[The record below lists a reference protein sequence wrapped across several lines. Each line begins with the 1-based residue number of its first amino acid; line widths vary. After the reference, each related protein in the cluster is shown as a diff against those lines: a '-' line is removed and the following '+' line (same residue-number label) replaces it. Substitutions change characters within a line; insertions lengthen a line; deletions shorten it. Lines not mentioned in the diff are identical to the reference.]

1 MRGASRVKIGSVRY
15 FSWLEKTV
23 GAQLSGDQVG
33 KPVFVRAHLELT
45 ADHGLLIP
53 ISEAGVA
60 IARRWLGA
68 GVRSIYALGGVQYG
82 TVSLQVEFVQG
93 QTALVSAELTHGGES
108 SIQLLCVGQHGTLHF
123 DDFPDPAMLM
133 QPIEPPKPGYRGYI
147 ERSLASGRPVRAA
160 EE

>member
-1 MRGASRVKIGSVRY
+1 MRY

-23 GAQLSGDQVG
+23 GAQLSSDQVG

-60 IARRWLGA
+60 ITRRWLGA
-68 GVRSIYALGGVQYG
+68 GVRTIYALGGVKYG
-82 TVSLQVEFVQG
+82 TVSLQVEFAQG

-108 SIQLLCVGQHGTLHF
+108 SVQLLCVGQHGTLRF
-123 DDFPDPAMLM
+123 DDFPDPVLLM
-133 QPIEPPKPGYRGYI
+133 QPI
-147 ERSLASGRPVRAA
+147 AAA
-160 EE
+160 EARLSRLHRTVPGIGQAGAHGRRITCPTEC

>member
-1 MRGASRVKIGSVRY
+1 MRY

-60 IARRWLGA
+60 ITRRWLGA
-68 GVRSIYALGGVQYG
+68 GVRSIYALGGVKDG
-82 TVSLQVEFVQG
+82 TVSLQVEFAQG
-93 QTALVSAELTHGGES
+93 QTALVSAELSHGGES
-108 SIQLLCVGQHGTLHF
+108 SVQLLCVGQHGTLRF
-123 DDFPDPAMLM
+123 EDFPDPVLLM
-133 QPIEPPKPGYRGYI
+133 QPIQPPKPGYRGYI

>member
-1 MRGASRVKIGSVRY
+1 MSY

-68 GVRSIYALGGVQYG
+68 IVRSIYALGGVKYG
-82 TVSLQVEFVQG
+82 TVSVVYQVG
-93 QTALVSAELTHGGES
+93 VSANAIAQQIGGGLS
-108 SIQLLCVGQHGTLHF
+108 GSQ
-123 DDFPDPAMLM
+123 DA
-133 QPIEPPKPGYRGYI
+133 
-147 ERSLASGRPVRAA
+147 RSWSAGIRIRNSL
-160 EE
+160 

>member
-1 MRGASRVKIGSVRY
+1 VLY
-15 FSWLEKTV
+15 FSWLEKNV

-45 ADHGLLIP
+45 GDHGLLIP

-68 GVRSIYALGGVQYG
+68 DVRSIYALGGVKDG
-82 TVSLQVEFVQG
+82 TVSLQVEFAQG
-93 QTALVSAELTHGGES
+93 QTALVSAELSHGGEPS
-108 SIQLLCVGQHGTLHF
+108 VQLLCVGRHGTLRF
-123 DDFPDPAMLM
+123 DDFPEPAFLM
-133 QPIEPPKPGYRGYI
+133 PPFETPKPGYRAYI